1 MKSFNAG
8 LDHETL
14 ICARCGYC
22 QAVCPVYTAL
32 GWESA
37 GPRGRIAIA
46 RQAAQGAPLSR
57 EHERRVYQC
66 TLCGHCRAVC
76 PTRIDTCDLW
86 LDLRGHLAENGSLA
100 RWQLGKLRDNL
111 LAQRNITGDV
121 PENRLLWQ
129 QNLETE
135 IPGLNLQPNA
145 RVVYFVGCV
154 AGLYPQTQGI
164 PQALS
169 QILTKAQIS
178 FTTLGSAEECC
189 GFPLLGM
196 GLGDAAADLARRNV
210 ARVKEIGAS
219 ILVAACPS
227 CYHTWRDVYP
237 RLLGESHGL
246 QVKHASEFLAD
257 LLVAHR
263 LEPQPQETRVTYHD
277 PCDLGRNSGIYDP
290 PRQVLNAI
298 HGVELIEMTENR
310 EHALCCGGGGN
321 LEVVDPDLVASIAR
335 RRLAQALETGATFLV
350 TPCQQ
355 CKRTLANAARAERAR
370 LKVLDLNEFVWRVL

>member
-1 MKSFNAG
+1 
-8 LDHETL
+8 
-14 ICARCGYC
+14 
-22 QAVCPVYTAL
+22 
-32 GWESA
+32 
-37 GPRGRIAIA
+37 
-46 RQAAQGAPLSR
+46 
-57 EHERRVYQC
+57 C
-66 TLCGHCRAVC
+66 TLCGHCREVC

-86 LDLRGHLAENGSLA
+86 LDLRAHLAAKGSLA

-111 LAQRNITGDV
+111 LAQHNITGDV
-121 PENRLLWQ
+121 AENRLLWQ
-129 QNLETE
+129 ENLETE
-135 IPGLNLQPNA
+135 IAGLNLQPGA

-169 QILTKAQIS
+169 QILAKAQIS

-196 GLGDAAADLARRNV
+196 GLEDAATDLARRNI
-210 ARVKEIGAS
+210 ARVKEVGAS

-237 RLLGESHGL
+237 HLSDEPINL
-246 QVKHASEFLAD
+246 QIKHASEFVAD
-257 LLVAHR
+257 LLTEHL

-290 PRQVLNAI
+290 PRQVLRAI
-298 HGVELIEMTENR
+298 PGLELVEMAECR

-321 LEVVDPDLVASIAR
+321 MEVVDPDLVVAIAR
-335 RRLAQALETGATFLV
+335 RRLAQALDTGASFLV

-355 CKRTLANAARAERAR
+355 CKRTLANAARTERAR
-370 LKVLDLNEFVWRVL
+370 LKVLDLNEFVWRAL

>member
-1 MKSFNAG
+1 
-8 LDHETL
+8 
-14 ICARCGYC
+14 
-22 QAVCPVYTAL
+22 
-32 GWESA
+32 
-37 GPRGRIAIA
+37 
-46 RQAAQGAPLSR
+46 
-57 EHERRVYQC
+57 
-66 TLCGHCRAVC
+66 
-76 PTRIDTCDLW
+76 
-86 LDLRGHLAENGSLA
+86 
-100 RWQLGKLRDNL
+100 
-111 LAQRNITGDV
+111 
-121 PENRLLWQ
+121 
-129 QNLETE
+129 LETE
-135 IPGLNLQPNA
+135 ISGLNLQVNA

-169 QILTKAQIS
+169 QILAKAQIS

-196 GLGDAAADLARRNV
+196 GLENAAADLARRNI

-227 CYHTWRDVYP
+227 CYHTWKEVYP
-237 RLLGESHGL
+237 RLLGEPHGL

-257 LLVAHR
+257 LLTEHR
-263 LEPQPQETRVTYHD
+263 LEPQPQEMRATYHD

-290 PRQVLNAI
+290 PRQVLQAI
-298 HGVELIEMTENR
+298 PGLELVEMVEHH

-321 LEVVDPDLVASIAR
+321 MEVVDPDLVAVIAR

-370 LKVLDLNEFVWRVL
+370 LKVLDLNEFVWRSL

>member
-1 MKSFNAG
+1 VKSFNLG
-8 LDHETL
+8 LDQETL

-22 QAVCPVYTAL
+22 QAVCPVYAAL
-32 GWESA
+32 GWEST

-46 RQAAQGAPLSR
+46 RQAAQGASLAA
-57 EHERRVYQC
+57 EHARRVYQC

-86 LDLRGHLAENGSLA
+86 LDLRGHLTANGSLA
-100 RWQLGKLRDNL
+100 RWQVGKLYHNL
-111 LAQRNITGDV
+111 ISQHNITGDV

-135 IPGLNLQPNA
+135 IEGLNLLPGA
-145 RVVYFVGCV
+145 RVVYFLGCV

-169 QILTKAQIS
+169 QILAKAHVP

-196 GLGDAAADLARRNV
+196 GLENAAADFARRNI
-210 ARVKEIGAS
+210 ARVREIGAS

-237 RLLGESHGL
+237 RLLSEPVDL
-246 QVKHASEFLAD
+246 QIKHASEFLAE
-257 LLVAHR
+257 LLTERR
-263 LEPQPQETRVTYHD
+263 LNPQPQEMRVTYHD

-290 PRQVLNAI
+290 PRQVLQTI
-298 HGVELIEMTENR
+298 PGLELVEMAENR

-321 LEVVDPDLVASIAR
+321 MEVADPDLVAAIAR
-335 RRLAQALETGATFLV
+335 RRLAQALETGVSFLV

-355 CKRTLANAARAERAR
+355 CKRTLANAARVERAR
-370 LKVLDLNEFVWRVL
+370 LKVLDLNEFVWRAL